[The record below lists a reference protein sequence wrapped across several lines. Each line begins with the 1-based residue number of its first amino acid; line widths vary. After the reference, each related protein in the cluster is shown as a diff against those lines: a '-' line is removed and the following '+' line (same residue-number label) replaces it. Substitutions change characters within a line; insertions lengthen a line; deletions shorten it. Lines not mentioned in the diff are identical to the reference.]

1 MLEVELLY
9 GHLIDTMNPSKD
21 VLALA
26 STEVDLSPIE
36 EGQSLTVMWRGKPIF
51 IRHRTNEEI
60 DEPLVLQ
67 M

>member
-1 MLEVELLY
+1 MVNDRYHE
-9 GHLIDTMNPSKD
+9 PSKD

-51 IRHRTNEEI
+51 IDIERMRKLKT
-60 DEPLVLQ
+60 PAVQ
-67 M
+67 MSLT